1 MKRIENKFKKL
12 KQKKQKAFGVFLTA
26 GYPSLKYSK
35 DIFKKILDAGVD
47 FVEIGLPFSD
57 PMADGPLIQHS
68 SQIAIQQNVS
78 VSECF
83 ELVKEIRKINN
94 DIPIILMGYYN
105 PIHYYGNLKFIKKAV
120 LSGIDG
126 LIIVDLPMEEDEEFY
141 NLSYKN
147 NLPLIRLV
155 TPTTDEERLHK
166 ILKNALGFVYY
177 VSVTGITGTKSASVK
192 EVKNKIEVINKITNL
207 PVIAGF
213 GIKNPIDAKKMSSI
227 SDGIVIGSSLVKKI
241 EEVYKNKNGLNEIFK
256 FLKGFIE
263 VKV

>member
-1 MKRIENKFKKL
+1 MLRVKNKFKEL

-26 GYPSLKYSK
+26 GYPSLEYSK
-35 DIFKKILDAGVD
+35 DIFKKVLDAEID
-47 FVEIGLPFSD
+47 FIEIGLPFSD

-68 SQIAIQQNVS
+68 SQIAIEQNTS
-78 VSECF
+78 VEECF
-83 ELVKEIRKINN
+83 KLVKEIRKINN

-105 PIHYYGNLKFIKKAV
+105 PIHYYGNLRFVKKAV

-155 TPTTDEERLHK
+155 TPTTDEERLKK
-166 ILKNALGFVYY
+166 ILKNACGFVYY
-177 VSVTGITGTKSASVK
+177 VSVTGITGTKSASVND
-192 EVKNKIEVINKITNL
+192 VKNKIKVIKKITKL

-213 GIKNPIDAKKMSSI
+213 GIKNSVDAKKMSSI
-227 SDGIVIGSSLVKKI
+227 SDGIVIGSSLVNKI
-241 EEVYKNKNGLNEIFK
+241 EDVYQKKNGLNEIFN
-256 FLKGFIE
+256 FLKSF
-263 VKV
+263 K

>member
-1 MKRIENKFKKL
+1 MIRVKNKFKEL

-26 GYPSLKYSK
+26 GYPSLEYSK
-35 DIFKKILDAGVD
+35 DIFKKILDAKVD
-47 FVEIGLPFSD
+47 FIEIGLPFSD

-68 SQIAIQQNVS
+68 SQIAIEQNTS
-78 VSECF
+78 VEECF
-83 ELVKEIRKINN
+83 KLVKEIRKINN

-155 TPTTDEERLHK
+155 TPTTDEERLKK
-166 ILKNALGFVYY
+166 ILKNAHGFVYY
-177 VSVTGITGTKSASVK
+177 VSVTGITGTKSASVND
-192 EVKNKIEVINKITNL
+192 VKNKIKVIKKITNL

-213 GIKNPIDAKKMSSI
+213 GIKNSVDAKKMSSI
-227 SDGIVIGSSLVKKI
+227 SDGIVIGSSLVNKI
-241 EEVYKNKNGLNEIFK
+241 EEVYKKKNGLNEIFN
-256 FLKGFIE
+256 FLKSF
-263 VKV
+263 K

>member
-1 MKRIENKFKKL
+1 MIRVKNKFKEL

-26 GYPSLKYSK
+26 GYPSLEYSK
-35 DIFKKILDAGVD
+35 DIFKKILDAEVD
-47 FVEIGLPFSD
+47 FIEIGLPFSD

-68 SQIAIQQNVS
+68 SQIAIEQNTS
-78 VSECF
+78 VEECF
-83 ELVKEIRKINN
+83 NLVKEIRKINN

-126 LIIVDLPMEEDEEFY
+126 LILVDLPMEEDEEFY

-155 TPTTDEERLHK
+155 TPTTDEERLKK
-166 ILKNALGFVYY
+166 ILKNAHGFVYY
-177 VSVTGITGTKSASVK
+177 VSVTGITGTKSASVNDA
-192 EVKNKIEVINKITNL
+192 KNKIKVIKKITNL

-213 GIKNPIDAKKMSSI
+213 GIKNSVDAKKMSSI
-227 SDGIVIGSSLVKKI
+227 SDGIVIGSSLVNKI
-241 EEVYKNKNGLNEIFK
+241 EEVYKKKNGLNEIFN
-256 FLKGFIE
+256 FLKSF
-263 VKV
+263 K

>member
-1 MKRIENKFKKL
+1 MIRIKNKFKEL

-26 GYPSLKYSK
+26 GYPSLEYSK
-35 DIFKKILDAGVD
+35 DIFKKILDAEVD
-47 FVEIGLPFSD
+47 FIEIGLPFSD

-68 SQIAIQQNVS
+68 SQIAIEQNTS
-78 VSECF
+78 VEECLK
-83 ELVKEIRKINN
+83 LVKEIRKINN
-94 DIPIILMGYYN
+94 EIPIILMGYYN

-155 TPTTDEERLHK
+155 TPTTDEERLKK
-166 ILKNALGFVYY
+166 ILKNAHGFVYY
-177 VSVTGITGTKSASVK
+177 VSVTGITGTKSASVND
-192 EVKNKIEVINKITNL
+192 VKNKIKVIKKITNL

-213 GIKNPIDAKKMSSI
+213 GIKNSVDAKKMSSI

-241 EEVYKNKNGLNEIFK
+241 EEVYKKKNGLNEIFN
-256 FLKGFIE
+256 FLKSF
-263 VKV
+263 K

>member
-1 MKRIENKFKKL
+1 MIRVKNKFKEL

-26 GYPSLKYSK
+26 GYPSLEYSK
-35 DIFKKILDAGVD
+35 DIFKKILDAEVD
-47 FVEIGLPFSD
+47 FIEIGLPFSD

-68 SQIAIQQNVS
+68 SQIAIEQNTS
-78 VSECF
+78 VEECF
-83 ELVKEIRKINN
+83 KLVKEIRKINN

-155 TPTTDEERLHK
+155 TPTTGEERLKK
-166 ILKNALGFVYY
+166 ILKNAYGFVYY
-177 VSVTGITGTKSASVK
+177 VSVTGITGTKSASVND
-192 EVKNKIEVINKITNL
+192 VKNKIKVIKKITNL

-213 GIKNPIDAKKMSSI
+213 GIKNSMDAKKMSSI
-227 SDGIVIGSSLVKKI
+227 SDGIVIGSSLVNKI
-241 EEVYKNKNGLNEIFK
+241 EEVYKKKNGLNEIFN
-256 FLKGFIE
+256 FLKSF
-263 VKV
+263 K

>member
-1 MKRIENKFKKL
+1 MIRVKTKFKEL

-26 GYPSLKYSK
+26 GYPSLEYSK
-35 DIFKKILDAGVD
+35 DIFKIILDAEVD
-47 FVEIGLPFSD
+47 FIEIGLPFSD

-68 SQIAIQQNVS
+68 SQIAIEQNTS
-78 VSECF
+78 VEECF
-83 ELVKEIRKINN
+83 KLVKEIRKINN
-94 DIPIILMGYYN
+94 KIPIILMGYYN

-155 TPTTDEERLHK
+155 TPTTDEERLKK
-166 ILKNALGFVYY
+166 ILKNAHGFVYY
-177 VSVTGITGTKSASVK
+177 VSVTGITGTKSASVND
-192 EVKNKIEVINKITNL
+192 VKNKIKVIKKITNL

-213 GIKNPIDAKKMSSI
+213 GIKNSMDAKKMSSI
-227 SDGIVIGSSLVKKI
+227 SDGIVIGSSLVNKI
-241 EEVYKNKNGLNEIFK
+241 EQVYKKKNGLNEIFN
-256 FLKGFIE
+256 FLKSF
-263 VKV
+263 K

>member
-1 MKRIENKFKKL
+1 MIRVKNKFKEL

-26 GYPSLKYSK
+26 GYPSLEYSK
-35 DIFKKILDAGVD
+35 NIFKKILDAKVD
-47 FVEIGLPFSD
+47 FIEIGLPFSD
-57 PMADGPLIQHS
+57 PMADGPLIQYS
-68 SQIAIQQNVS
+68 SQIAIEQNTS
-78 VSECF
+78 VEECLK
-83 ELVKEIRKINN
+83 LVKEIRKINN

-155 TPTTDEERLHK
+155 TPTTDEERLKK
-166 ILKNALGFVYY
+166 ILKNANGFVYY
-177 VSVTGITGTKSASVK
+177 VSVTGITGTKSASVND
-192 EVKNKIEVINKITNL
+192 VKNKIKVIKKMTNL

-213 GIKNPIDAKKMSSI
+213 GIKNSVDAKKMSSI
-227 SDGIVIGSSLVKKI
+227 SDGIVIGSSLVNKI
-241 EEVYKNKNGLNEIFK
+241 EEVYKKKNGLNEIFN
-256 FLKGFIE
+256 FLKSF
-263 VKV
+263 K

>member
-1 MKRIENKFKKL
+1 MIRVKNKFKEL

-26 GYPSLKYSK
+26 GYPSLEYSK
-35 DIFKKILDAGVD
+35 DIFKKILDAEAD
-47 FVEIGLPFSD
+47 FIEIGLPFSD

-68 SQIAIQQNVS
+68 SQIAIEQNTS
-78 VSECF
+78 VEECF
-83 ELVKEIRKINN
+83 KLVKEIRKINN
-94 DIPIILMGYYN
+94 EIPIILMGYYN

-155 TPTTDEERLHK
+155 TPTTDKERLKK
-166 ILKNALGFVYY
+166 ILKNAYGFVYY
-177 VSVTGITGTKSASVK
+177 VSVTGITGTKSASVID
-192 EVKNKIEVINKITNL
+192 VKNKIKAIKKITNL

-213 GIKNPIDAKKMSSI
+213 GIKNSVDAKKMSSI
-227 SDGIVIGSSLVKKI
+227 SDGIVIGSSLVNKI
-241 EEVYKNKNGLNEIFK
+241 EEVYKKKNGLNEIFK
-256 FLKGFIE
+256 FLKSF
-263 VKV
+263 K

>member
-1 MKRIENKFKKL
+1 MIRVKNKFKEL

-26 GYPSLKYSK
+26 GYPSLEYSK
-35 DIFKKILDAGVD
+35 DIFKIILDAEVD
-47 FVEIGLPFSD
+47 FIEIGLPFSD

-68 SQIAIQQNVS
+68 SQIAIEQNTS
-78 VSECF
+78 VEECF
-83 ELVKEIRKINN
+83 KIVKEIRKINN
-94 DIPIILMGYYN
+94 EIPIILMGYYN

-155 TPTTDEERLHK
+155 TPTTNEERLKK
-166 ILKNALGFVYY
+166 ILKNAHGFVYY
-177 VSVTGITGTKSASVK
+177 VSVTGITGTKSASVND
-192 EVKNKIEVINKITNL
+192 VKNKIKVIKKITNL

-213 GIKNPIDAKKMSSI
+213 GIKNSVDAKKMSSI
-227 SDGIVIGSSLVKKI
+227 SDGIVIGSSLVNKI
-241 EEVYKNKNGLNEIFK
+241 EEVYKKKNGLNEIFK
-256 FLKGFIE
+256 FLKSF
-263 VKV
+263 K

>member
-1 MKRIENKFKKL
+1 MKRIKNKFKEL
-12 KQKKQKAFGVFLTA
+12 NQKKQKAFGVFLTA
-26 GYPSLKYSK
+26 GYPSLEYSK
-35 DIFKKILDAGVD
+35 DIFKIILDAEVD
-47 FVEIGLPFSD
+47 FIEIGLPFSD

-68 SQIAIQQNVS
+68 SQIAIEQNTS
-78 VSECF
+78 VEECLK
-83 ELVKEIRKINN
+83 LVKEIRKINN

-155 TPTTDEERLHK
+155 TPTTDEERLKK
-166 ILKNALGFVYY
+166 ILKNARGFVYY
-177 VSVTGITGTKSASVK
+177 VSVTGITGTKSASVND
-192 EVKNKIEVINKITNL
+192 VKNKIKVIKKITNL

-213 GIKNPIDAKKMSSI
+213 GIKNSMDAKKMSSI
-227 SDGIVIGSSLVKKI
+227 SDGIVIGSSLVNKI
-241 EEVYKNKNGLNEIFK
+241 EEVYKKKNGLNEIFK
-256 FLKGFIE
+256 FLKSF
-263 VKV
+263 K

>member
-1 MKRIENKFKKL
+1 MKRIKNKFKEL

-26 GYPSLKYSK
+26 GYPSLEYSK
-35 DIFKKILDAGVD
+35 NIFKKILDAKVD
-47 FVEIGLPFSD
+47 FIEIGLPFSD

-68 SQIAIQQNVS
+68 SQIAIEQNTS
-78 VSECF
+78 VEECF
-83 ELVKEIRKINN
+83 KLVKEIRKINN

-155 TPTTDEERLHK
+155 TPTTDEERLKK
-166 ILKNALGFVYY
+166 ILKNAHGFVYY
-177 VSVTGITGTKSASVK
+177 VSVTGITGTKSASVND
-192 EVKNKIEVINKITNL
+192 VKNKIKVIKKITNL

-213 GIKNPIDAKKMSSI
+213 GIKNSVDAKKMSSI
-227 SDGIVIGSSLVKKI
+227 SDGIVIGSSLVNKI
-241 EEVYKNKNGLNEIFK
+241 EEVYKKKNGLNEIFN
-256 FLKGFIE
+256 FLKSF
-263 VKV
+263 K

>member
-1 MKRIENKFKKL
+1 MIRIKNKFKEL

-26 GYPSLKYSK
+26 GYPSLEYSR
-35 DIFKKILDAGVD
+35 DIFKKILDSEVD
-47 FVEIGLPFSD
+47 FIEIGLPFSD

-68 SQIAIQQNVS
+68 SQIAIEQNTS
-78 VSECF
+78 VEECF
-83 ELVKEIRKINN
+83 KLVKEIRKINN

-155 TPTTDEERLHK
+155 TPTTDEERLKK
-166 ILKNALGFVYY
+166 ILKNAHGFVYY
-177 VSVTGITGTKSASVK
+177 VSVTGITGTKSASVND
-192 EVKNKIEVINKITNL
+192 VKNKIKVIKKITNL

-213 GIKNPIDAKKMSSI
+213 GIKNSVDAKKMSSI
-227 SDGIVIGSSLVKKI
+227 SDGIVIGSSLVNKI
-241 EEVYKNKNGLNEIFK
+241 EEVYKKKNGLNEIFK
-256 FLKGFIE
+256 FLKSF
-263 VKV
+263 KS

>member
-1 MKRIENKFKKL
+1 MIRVKNKFKEL

-26 GYPSLKYSK
+26 GYPSLEYSK
-35 DIFKKILDAGVD
+35 DIFKKILDAEVD
-47 FVEIGLPFSD
+47 FIEIGLPFSD

-68 SQIAIQQNVS
+68 SQIAIEQNTS
-78 VSECF
+78 VEECF
-83 ELVKEIRKINN
+83 KLVKEIRKINN

-105 PIHYYGNLKFIKKAV
+105 PIHSCGNLKFIKKAV

-155 TPTTDEERLHK
+155 TPTTDEERLKK
-166 ILKNALGFVYY
+166 ILKNAHGFVYY
-177 VSVTGITGTKSASVK
+177 VSVTGITGTKSASVND
-192 EVKNKIEVINKITNL
+192 VKNKIKVIKKITNL

-213 GIKNPIDAKKMSSI
+213 GIKNSVDAKKMSSI
-227 SDGIVIGSSLVKKI
+227 SDGIVIGSSLVNKI
-241 EEVYKNKNGLNEIFK
+241 EEVYKKKKGLNEIFN
-256 FLKGFIE
+256 FLKSF
-263 VKV
+263 K

>member
-1 MKRIENKFKKL
+1 MIRVKTKFKEL

-26 GYPSLKYSK
+26 GYPSLEYSK
-35 DIFKKILDAGVD
+35 NIFKTILDAKVD
-47 FVEIGLPFSD
+47 FIEIGLPCSD

-68 SQIAIQQNVS
+68 SQIAIEQNTS
-78 VSECF
+78 VEECF
-83 ELVKEIRKINN
+83 NLVKEIRKKNN

-155 TPTTDEERLHK
+155 TPTTDEERLKK
-166 ILKNALGFVYY
+166 ILKNAYGFVYY
-177 VSVTGITGTKSASVK
+177 VSVTGITGTKSASVND
-192 EVKNKIEVINKITNL
+192 VKNKIKVIKKITNL

-213 GIKNPIDAKKMSSI
+213 GIKNSMDAKKMSSI
-227 SDGIVIGSSLVKKI
+227 SDGIVIGSSLVNKI
-241 EEVYKNKNGLNEIFK
+241 EEVYKKKNGLNEILN
-256 FLKGFIE
+256 FLKSF
-263 VKV
+263 K

>member
-1 MKRIENKFKKL
+1 MIRVKTKFKEL

-26 GYPSLKYSK
+26 GYPSLEYSK
-35 DIFKKILDAGVD
+35 DIFKIILDAQVD
-47 FVEIGLPFSD
+47 FIEIGLPFSD

-68 SQIAIQQNVS
+68 SQIAIEQNTS
-78 VSECF
+78 VEECF
-83 ELVKEIRKINN
+83 KLVKEIRKINN
-94 DIPIILMGYYN
+94 EIPIILMGYYN

-155 TPTTDEERLHK
+155 TPTTDEERLKK
-166 ILKNALGFVYY
+166 ILKNAHGFVYY
-177 VSVTGITGTKSASVK
+177 VSVTGITGTKSASVND
-192 EVKNKIEVINKITNL
+192 VKNKIKVIKKITNL

-213 GIKNPIDAKKMSSI
+213 GIKNSMDAKKMSSI
-227 SDGIVIGSSLVKKI
+227 SDGIVIGSSLVNKI
-241 EEVYKNKNGLNEIFK
+241 EEVYKKKNGLNEIFN
-256 FLKGFIE
+256 FLNSFK
-263 VKV
+263 

>member
-1 MKRIENKFKKL
+1 MIRVKNKFKEL

-26 GYPSLKYSK
+26 GYPSLEYSK
-35 DIFKKILDAGVD
+35 DIFKKILDAEVD
-47 FVEIGLPFSD
+47 FIEIGLPFSD

-68 SQIAIQQNVS
+68 SQIAIEQNTS
-78 VSECF
+78 VEECF
-83 ELVKEIRKINN
+83 DLVKEIRKINN

-155 TPTTDEERLHK
+155 TPTTDEERLKK
-166 ILKNALGFVYY
+166 ILKNAHGFVYY
-177 VSVTGITGTKSASVK
+177 VSVTGITGTKSASVND
-192 EVKNKIEVINKITNL
+192 VKNKIKVIKKITNL

-213 GIKNPIDAKKMSSI
+213 GIKNSVDAKKMSSI
-227 SDGIVIGSSLVKKI
+227 SDGIVIGSSLVNKI
-241 EEVYKNKNGLNEIFK
+241 EEVYKKENGLKEIFN
-256 FLKGFIE
+256 FLKSF
-263 VKV
+263 K

>member
-1 MKRIENKFKKL
+1 MIRVKNKFKEL

-26 GYPSLKYSK
+26 GYPSLEYSK
-35 DIFKKILDAGVD
+35 NIFKKILDAEVD
-47 FVEIGLPFSD
+47 FIEIGLPFSD

-68 SQIAIQQNVS
+68 SQIAIEQNTS
-78 VSECF
+78 VEECF
-83 ELVKEIRKINN
+83 NLVKEIRKINN

-155 TPTTDEERLHK
+155 TPTTDEERLKK
-166 ILKNALGFVYY
+166 ILKNAHGFVYY
-177 VSVTGITGTKSASVK
+177 VSVTGITGTKSASVND
-192 EVKNKIEVINKITNL
+192 VKNKIKVIKKITNL

-213 GIKNPIDAKKMSSI
+213 GIKNSVDAKKMSSI
-227 SDGIVIGSSLVKKI
+227 SDGVVIGSSLVNKI
-241 EEVYKNKNGLNEIFK
+241 EEVYKKKNGLNEIFN
-256 FLKGFIE
+256 FLKSF
-263 VKV
+263 K

>member
-1 MKRIENKFKKL
+1 MIRVKNKFKEIKR
-12 KQKKQKAFGVFLTA
+12 KKQKAFGVFLTA
-26 GYPSLKYSK
+26 GYPSLEYSK
-35 DIFKKILDAGVD
+35 DIFKKILDAEVD
-47 FVEIGLPFSD
+47 FIEIGLPFSD

-68 SQIAIQQNVS
+68 SQIAIEQNTS
-78 VSECF
+78 VEECF
-83 ELVKEIRKINN
+83 KLVKEIRKINN

-155 TPTTDEERLHK
+155 TPTTDEERLKK
-166 ILKNALGFVYY
+166 ILKNAHGFVYY
-177 VSVTGITGTKSASVK
+177 VSITGITGTKSASVND
-192 EVKNKIEVINKITNL
+192 VKNKIKVIKKITNL

-213 GIKNPIDAKKMSSI
+213 GIKNSVDAKKMSSI
-227 SDGIVIGSSLVKKI
+227 SDGIVIGSSLVNKI
-241 EEVYKNKNGLNEIFK
+241 EDVYKKKNGLNEIFN
-256 FLKGFIE
+256 FLKSF
-263 VKV
+263 K

>member
-1 MKRIENKFKKL
+1 MIRVKNKFKEL

-26 GYPSLKYSK
+26 GYPSLEYSK
-35 DIFKKILDAGVD
+35 NIFKKILDAKVD
-47 FVEIGLPFSD
+47 FIEIGLPFSD

-68 SQIAIQQNVS
+68 SQIAIEQNTS
-78 VSECF
+78 VEECF
-83 ELVKEIRKINN
+83 KLVKEIRKINN

-155 TPTTDEERLHK
+155 TPTTDEERLKK
-166 ILKNALGFVYY
+166 ILKNAHGFVYY
-177 VSVTGITGTKSASVK
+177 VSVTGITGTKSASVND
-192 EVKNKIEVINKITNL
+192 VKNKIKVIKKITNL
-207 PVIAGF
+207 PIIAGF
-213 GIKNPIDAKKMSSI
+213 GIKNSVDAKKMSSI
-227 SDGIVIGSSLVKKI
+227 SDGIVIGSSLVNKI
-241 EEVYKNKNGLNEIFK
+241 EEVYKKKNGLNEIFK
-256 FLKGFIE
+256 FLKSF
-263 VKV
+263 K

>member
-1 MKRIENKFKKL
+1 MIRVKNKFKEL

-26 GYPSLKYSK
+26 GYPSLEYSK
-35 DIFKKILDAGVD
+35 NIFKKVLDAKVD
-47 FVEIGLPFSD
+47 FIEIGLPFSD

-68 SQIAIQQNVS
+68 SQIAIEQNTS
-78 VSECF
+78 VEECF
-83 ELVKEIRKINN
+83 KLVKEIRKINN

-155 TPTTDEERLHK
+155 TPTTDEERLKK
-166 ILKNALGFVYY
+166 ILKNAHGFVYY
-177 VSVTGITGTKSASVK
+177 VSVTGITGTKSASVND
-192 EVKNKIEVINKITNL
+192 VKNKIKVIKKITNL

-213 GIKNPIDAKKMSSI
+213 GIKNSVDAKKMSSI
-227 SDGIVIGSSLVKKI
+227 SDGIVIGSSLVNKI
-241 EEVYKNKNGLNEIFK
+241 EEVYKKKNGLNEIFN
-256 FLKGFIE
+256 FLKSF
-263 VKV
+263 K

>member
-1 MKRIENKFKKL
+1 MIRIKNKFKEL

-26 GYPSLKYSK
+26 GYPSLEYSK
-35 DIFKKILDAGVD
+35 DIFKKILDAKVD
-47 FVEIGLPFSD
+47 FIEIGLPFSD

-68 SQIAIQQNVS
+68 SQIAIEQNTS
-78 VSECF
+78 VEECF
-83 ELVKEIRKINN
+83 KLVKEIRKINN

-155 TPTTDEERLHK
+155 TPTTDEERLKK
-166 ILKNALGFVYY
+166 ILKNAHGFVYY
-177 VSVTGITGTKSASVK
+177 VSVTGITGTKSASVND
-192 EVKNKIEVINKITNL
+192 VKNKIKVIKKITNL

-213 GIKNPIDAKKMSSI
+213 GIKNSVDAKKMSSI
-227 SDGIVIGSSLVKKI
+227 SDGIVIGSSLVNKI
-241 EEVYKNKNGLNEIFK
+241 EEVYKKKNGLNEIFN
-256 FLKGFIE
+256 FLKSF
-263 VKV
+263 K

>member
-1 MKRIENKFKKL
+1 MIRVKTKFKEL

-26 GYPSLKYSK
+26 GYPSLEYSK
-35 DIFKKILDAGVD
+35 DIFKIILDAEVD
-47 FVEIGLPFSD
+47 FIEIGLPFSD

-68 SQIAIQQNVS
+68 SQIAIEQNTS
-78 VSECF
+78 VEECF
-83 ELVKEIRKINN
+83 NLVKEIRKINN

-155 TPTTDEERLHK
+155 TPTTDEERLKK
-166 ILKNALGFVYY
+166 ILKNAHGFVYY
-177 VSVTGITGTKSASVK
+177 VSVTGITGTKSASIND
-192 EVKNKIEVINKITNL
+192 VKNKIKVIKKVTNL

-213 GIKNPIDAKKMSSI
+213 GIKNSVDAKKMSSI
-227 SDGIVIGSSLVKKI
+227 SDGIVIGSSLVNKI
-241 EEVYKNKNGLNEIFK
+241 EEEYKKKNGINEIFK
-256 FLKGFIE
+256 FLKSF
-263 VKV
+263 K

>member
-1 MKRIENKFKKL
+1 MIRVKNKFKEL

-26 GYPSLKYSK
+26 GYPSLEYSK
-35 DIFKKILDAGVD
+35 DIFKKILDAEAD
-47 FVEIGLPFSD
+47 FIEIGLPFSD

-68 SQIAIQQNVS
+68 SQIAIEQNTS
-78 VSECF
+78 VEECF
-83 ELVKEIRKINN
+83 NLVKEIRKINN
-94 DIPIILMGYYN
+94 YIPIILMGYYN

-155 TPTTDEERLHK
+155 TPTTDEERLKK
-166 ILKNALGFVYY
+166 ILKNAHGFVYY
-177 VSVTGITGTKSASVK
+177 VSVTGITGTKSASVND
-192 EVKNKIEVINKITNL
+192 VKNKIKVIKKITNL

-213 GIKNPIDAKKMSSI
+213 GIKNSMDAKKMSSI
-227 SDGIVIGSSLVKKI
+227 SDGIVIGSSLVNKI
-241 EEVYKNKNGLNEIFK
+241 EEVYKKKNGLNEIFK
-256 FLKGFIE
+256 FLKSF
-263 VKV
+263 K

>member
-1 MKRIENKFKKL
+1 MIRIKNKFKEL

-26 GYPSLKYSK
+26 GYPSLEYSK
-35 DIFKKILDAGVD
+35 NIFKKFLAAKVD
-47 FVEIGLPFSD
+47 FIEIGLPFSD

-68 SQIAIQQNVS
+68 SQIAIEQNTS
-78 VSECF
+78 VEECF
-83 ELVKEIRKINN
+83 KLVKEIRKINN

-105 PIHYYGNLKFIKKAV
+105 PIHYYDNLKFIKKAV

-155 TPTTDEERLHK
+155 TPTTDEERLKK
-166 ILKNALGFVYY
+166 ILKNAHGFVYY
-177 VSVTGITGTKSASVK
+177 VSVTGITGTKSASVND
-192 EVKNKIEVINKITNL
+192 VKNKIKVIKKITNL

-213 GIKNPIDAKKMSSI
+213 GIKNSVDAKKMSSI
-227 SDGIVIGSSLVKKI
+227 SDGIVIGSSLVNKI
-241 EEVYKNKNGLNEIFK
+241 EEEYKKKNGINEIFK
-256 FLKGFIE
+256 FLKSF
-263 VKV
+263 K

>member
-1 MKRIENKFKKL
+1 MIRVKNKFKEL

-26 GYPSLKYSK
+26 GYPSLEYSK
-35 DIFKKILDAGVD
+35 DIFKKILDAEVD
-47 FVEIGLPFSD
+47 FIEIGLPFSD

-68 SQIAIQQNVS
+68 SQIAIEQNTS
-78 VSECF
+78 VEECF
-83 ELVKEIRKINN
+83 KLVKEIRKINN
-94 DIPIILMGYYN
+94 EIPIILMGYYN

-155 TPTTDEERLHK
+155 TPTTDEERLKK
-166 ILKNALGFVYY
+166 ILKNACGFVYY
-177 VSVTGITGTKSASVK
+177 VSVTGITGTKSASVND
-192 EVKNKIEVINKITNL
+192 VKNKIKVIKKITNL

-213 GIKNPIDAKKMSSI
+213 GIKNSVDAKKMSSI
-227 SDGIVIGSSLVKKI
+227 SDGIVIGSSLVNKI
-241 EEVYKNKNGLNEIFK
+241 EEVYKKKNGLNEIFN
-256 FLKGFIE
+256 FLKSF
-263 VKV
+263 K